1 MQKPEYY
8 DKLIRNVPDF
18 PKKGIQFKDITT
30 LIKDPKGLENAV
42 TDIATSFKDAKV
54 DKVLGIESRG
64 FVFGTGIALKLGKG
78 FILARKPGKLPAK
91 TERAEYS
98 LEYGK
103 DAIEVHVD
111 AINKGER
118 VLIIDDLLATGGTFV
133 AAAQLVE
140 KLGGVVAGIGCVI
153 ELTGSLKGRDLLKKY
168 KVVSLVQIPVHE

>member
-30 LIKDPKGLENAV
+30 LIKDAKGLDNAV
-42 TDIATSFKDAKV
+42 SDLAASFKDAKV

-133 AAAQLVE
+133 AAAKLVE
-140 KLGGVVAGIGCVI
+140 KLGGIVAGIGCVI
-153 ELTGSLKGRDLLKKY
+153 ELTGSLHGRDQLKAY